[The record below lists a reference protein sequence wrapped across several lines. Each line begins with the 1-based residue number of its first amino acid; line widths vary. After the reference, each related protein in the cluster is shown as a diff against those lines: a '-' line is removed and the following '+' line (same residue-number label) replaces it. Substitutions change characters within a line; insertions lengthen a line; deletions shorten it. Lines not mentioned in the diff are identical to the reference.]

1 MKLRGHETVLVVED
15 DVDVREVVAMHLRQ
29 LGYRVLTAADGPEAL
44 ALLQRADTVDLLFT
58 DLVMPNGVRG
68 DELARRARE
77 LRKGLRVVLTSGY
90 PDTGEPFAL
99 NDLGD
104 NIGFLPKPYKA
115 DELSRAIRTALG
127 KHELSAD

>member
-1 MKLRGHETVLVVED
+1 MRD
-15 DVDVREVVAMHLRQ
+15 VVAMHLRQ

-44 ALLQRADTVDLLFT
+44 ALLQRSDTTVDVMFT

-90 PDTGEPFAL
+90 PDAGEPFTW
-99 NDLGD
+99 NELGED
-104 NIGFLPKPYKA
+104 VGFLPKPYKA